1 MQRFSCAVAGMER
14 FSLDFLQAV
23 KKRCALKVGCRD
35 ERNLWSQANI
45 FLTLQFE
52 VGASNEKS
60 CLLQSLNVAC
70 ADCSR
75 LNSGVGSS

>member
-1 MQRFSCAVAGMER
+1 MVAGEY
-14 FSLDFLQAV
+14 
-23 KKRCALKVGCRD
+23 
-35 ERNLWSQANI
+35 

-75 LNSGVGSS
+75 LNSGAGSS

>member
-1 MQRFSCAVAGMER
+1 MSECEEFAVAGE
-14 FSLDFLQAV
+14 
-23 KKRCALKVGCRD
+23 
-35 ERNLWSQANI
+35 N

-60 CLLQSLNVAC
+60 GLWRSVNVAC

-75 LNSGVGSS
+75 VNPGAAMEHLGKQLVHT